1 MGYLRVIVVG
11 AGTGGLCL
19 AHGLRAAGI
28 DVRVFE
34 RDRTPTDRTQGYR
47 LTINARGAH
56 ALQSCLPKANFERYI
71 RASAKISTAVS
82 FFDHRLRLLL
92 SINLPS
98 TDQSAP
104 ESARPISR
112 IALRQ
117 ILLEGLEDAVVFG
130 KTFDSF
136 EASASGQV
144 TVRFE
149 DGSSAESDVLVG
161 ADGAGSRV
169 RQQLLRYAQRIDT
182 GLISVSG
189 KVPLDATVRSEI
201 PAALF
206 EGPTLVLGPRGGFMF
221 AGAVEYPRKH
231 ASAYDQEEYVMWG
244 FSARRGI
251 LGLERAPDE
260 ISGETA
266 RAAILAQM
274 SDWSPRLQRLVE
286 RADKSSLTIFAVRS
300 SVPVEPWATSQ
311 VTLLGD
317 ALHNMTPYRGVGV
330 Q

>member
-1 MGYLRVIVVG
+1 
-11 AGTGGLCL
+11 
-19 AHGLRAAGI
+19 
-28 DVRVFE
+28 
-34 RDRTPTDRTQGYR
+34 
-47 LTINARGAH
+47 
-56 ALQSCLPKANFERYI
+56 
-71 RASAKISTAVS
+71 
-82 FFDHRLRLLL
+82 
-92 SINLPS
+92 
-98 TDQSAP
+98 
-104 ESARPISR
+104 
-112 IALRQ
+112 
-117 ILLEGLEDAVVFG
+117 
-130 KTFDSF
+130 
-136 EASASGQV
+136 
-144 TVRFE
+144 VRFE

-260 ISGETA
+260 ISA
-266 RAAILAQM
+266 RLRE
-274 SDWSPRLQRLVE
+274 PL
-286 RADKSSLTIFAVRS
+286 SLLKCPIG
-300 SVPVEPWATSQ
+300 VPVSNVWSNAQISHP
-311 VTLLGD
+311 
-317 ALHNMTPYRGVGV
+317 
-330 Q
+330 